1 MSEDKIMSDNQVKDL
16 IDSVMP
22 EIKNK
27 LKQQV
32 IGSVSNQLKYII
44 EQTIDSESKKFIE
57 GVIVPETRLYL
68 IENKEGLTKILNE
81 ALAKVLTEGARCI
94 VETAGKNFE
103 SSYKREK
110 IIKALFE

>member
-1 MSEDKIMSDNQVKDL
+1 MSEDKIMSDDQVKDL

-32 IGSVSNQLKYII
+32 IGSMSSQLQYII
-44 EQTIDSESKKFIE
+44 ERTIDSESRKFIE
-57 GVIVPETRLYL
+57 EVIIPETRLYL
-68 IENKEGLTKILNE
+68 IENKGELTKILNE

-94 VETAGKNFE
+94 VEVAGKNFE

-110 IIKALFE
+110 ILKSLFE